1 MTYDVTAGSIPS
13 LTRGS
18 RYDRSQEAR
27 ALNPSGSEGSSL
39 AKHAFTAPPLQIIL
53 LQEFTSGAPVMCVL
67 EIAKKETALFFK
79 KPTL

>member
-27 ALNPSGSEGSSL
+27 AVNPSGSEGSSL
-39 AKHAFTAPPLQIIL
+39 AKHSFTAPPLQIIL
-53 LQEFTSGAPVMCVL
+53 LQ
-67 EIAKKETALFFK
+67 
-79 KPTL
+79 